1 LAVKEKGISCS
12 VGDGLAIPLDAL
24 VRDADETV
32 RASMAQAL
40 PRFMQRDL
48 AIPMLLYTLRDS
60 SELVQVAAL
69 ETLMQLSPNPEL
81 VLPALSELYES
92 TVISYEFRV
101 QLLSCFPVLDK
112 NWKES
117 RILRKW
123 DQFREDSDEAK
134 TALSALEEQRRS
146 LSYQVSNNDF
156 ETAVLG
162 AYYMPRNMPDTERHT
177 VQTWHMRRLSEL
189 ANTTE
194 RKQQA
199 MATLLYKCSDAN
211 KEMATH
217 ALQIVSNFEFG
228 PEMAMPI
235 ALSVTLG
242 NFKELAPRLRAL
254 QLILS
259 LCLERPNSE
268 LSNIALQSLHDW
280 LDPDFREKRET
291 LVHESRAANEETSPL
306 LEADEDYNILS
317 EPNPDGLDT
326 DVLNQKFK
334 TSVAS
339 ALGELAARKT
349 HFPAGVEGTFFNLA
363 EDADPAVRCTAF
375 IALGRCAHLCTARS
389 QEIAALV
396 GREQDFEAKGAGLW
410 CLQRIAE
417 GYGEHDSGRPVRAA
431 VFKAAHHIRNS
442 LQEKSLEQ
450 HDFSRMP
457 ILIHALA
464 HQQQLGLIALDC
476 RLAYQVAKET
486 LAQTSLYEAR
496 IPVALAA
503 IKLMPYLP
511 SKSEQK
517 YPSAAAVRLL
527 TKVALET
534 NINHF
539 APADRAL
546 NQPLTWRFPEA
557 ERAICALLDV
567 SDSVSTLK
575 SGFHALQIEDNRLIV
590 TLRAR
595 LRPEPEQRQVLKV
608 YAHAAT
614 LDHPKKLLNLLES
627 GVKHFEN
634 RRDGFS
640 HTWKICF
647 LEAINTNISAVEP
660 LLSGEQRGRMIKIL
674 VQLGKDS
681 HPQVR
686 AISRQLLTDLQSPWQ
701 RLGTKLVGTLN
712 KYPSILSQP
721 VSSVDYSPPD
731 AKPWTGQQSL
741 SPSEQKFLAQ
751 LEDTRDELKE
761 VRLEATRVLL
771 YELRDSAI
779 KQRSLDQL
787 LTGSQSV
794 AVRATIAEFRRTELR
809 LPGHSLRTQHS

>member
-1 LAVKEKGISCS
+1 
-12 VGDGLAIPLDAL
+12 
-24 VRDADETV
+24 
-32 RASMAQAL
+32 
-40 PRFMQRDL
+40 
-48 AIPMLLYTLRDS
+48 
-60 SELVQVAAL
+60 
-69 ETLMQLSPNPEL
+69 
-81 VLPALSELYES
+81 
-92 TVISYEFRV
+92 
-101 QLLSCFPVLDK
+101 
-112 NWKES
+112 
-117 RILRKW
+117 
-123 DQFREDSDEAK
+123 
-134 TALSALEEQRRS
+134 
-146 LSYQVSNNDF
+146 
-156 ETAVLG
+156 
-162 AYYMPRNMPDTERHT
+162 
-177 VQTWHMRRLSEL
+177 
-189 ANTTE
+189 
-194 RKQQA
+194 
-199 MATLLYKCSDAN
+199 
-211 KEMATH
+211 
-217 ALQIVSNFEFG
+217 
-228 PEMAMPI
+228 
-235 ALSVTLG
+235 
-242 NFKELAPRLRAL
+242 
-254 QLILS
+254 
-259 LCLERPNSE
+259 
-268 LSNIALQSLHDW
+268 
-280 LDPDFREKRET
+280 
-291 LVHESRAANEETSPL
+291 
-306 LEADEDYNILS
+306 
-317 EPNPDGLDT
+317 
-326 DVLNQKFK
+326 
-334 TSVAS
+334 
-339 ALGELAARKT
+339 
-349 HFPAGVEGTFFNLA
+349 
-363 EDADPAVRCTAF
+363 
-375 IALGRCAHLCTARS
+375 
-389 QEIAALV
+389 
-396 GREQDFEAKGAGLW
+396 
-410 CLQRIAE
+410 
-417 GYGEHDSGRPVRAA
+417 
-431 VFKAAHHIRNS
+431 
-442 LQEKSLEQ
+442 
-450 HDFSRMP
+450 
-457 ILIHALA
+457 
-464 HQQQLGLIALDC
+464 
-476 RLAYQVAKET
+476 
-486 LAQTSLYEAR
+486 
-496 IPVALAA
+496 
-503 IKLMPYLP
+503 
-511 SKSEQK
+511 
-517 YPSAAAVRLL
+517 
-527 TKVALET
+527 
-534 NINHF
+534 
-539 APADRAL
+539 
-546 NQPLTWRFPEA
+546 
-557 ERAICALLDV
+557 LLDV